1 MIKSPSEGIEMATET
16 RGKQGKSENQKLK
29 TYIVM
34 QYLLRN
40 TDERHPATMEDF
52 AVISKNAGSNRNA
65 AAFTG
70 TSRIS

>member
-1 MIKSPSEGIEMATET
+1 MATET

-40 TDERHPATMEDF
+40 TDERHPATMEDIRSYLKECGIESERRSVYRDIEDIMKMT
-52 AVISKNAGSNRNA
+52 AM
-65 AAFTG
+65 
-70 TSRIS
+70 